1 MFLLWKSVKMDNRYL
16 FHIVLRLGIFGTFLG
31 HGIFALSVRPD
42 WIPFLTTVGFSV
54 ESATSVM
61 VLIGALDIMVA
72 ITILVLP
79 LRIVLIWAAIWAF
92 SAAIIRPLSGAHILD
107 FVERSANWT
116 LPLVLL
122 FLQGFPKNTKDLF
135 SIYSKSNK

>member
-1 MFLLWKSVKMDNRYL
+1 MESRVLLQL
-16 FHIVLRLGIFGTFLG
+16 ILRIGIFGTFLG
-31 HGIFALSVRPD
+31 HGIFALAVKPE

-54 ESATSVM
+54 QSASSVM
-61 VLIGALDIMVA
+61 VLIGALDIIVA

-79 LRIVLIWAAIWAF
+79 LRIILIWAVLWAF
-92 SAAIIRPLSGAHILD
+92 SAALIRPISGAHFLD

-122 FLQGFPKNTKDLF
+122 LLQGLPRNFNDLF
-135 SIYSKSNK
+135 SIYAKSNK

>member
-1 MFLLWKSVKMDNRYL
+1 MESRVLLQL
-16 FHIVLRLGIFGTFLG
+16 ILRIGIFGTFFG
-31 HGIFALSVRPD
+31 HGIFALAVKPE

-54 ESATSVM
+54 QSASSVM
-61 VLIGALDIMVA
+61 VLIGALDIIVA

-79 LRIVLIWAAIWAF
+79 LRIILIWAVLWAF
-92 SAAIIRPLSGAHILD
+92 SAALIRPISGAHFLD

-122 FLQGFPKNTKDLF
+122 LLQGLPRNFNDLF
-135 SIYSKSNK
+135 SIYAKSNK